1 VLLYDS
7 ADLERYRSKNEKV
20 KIHVIGVVN
29 LAADIDP
36 DLARQVIESIKVRGV
51 FNASQAV
58 KDALADRM
66 R

>member
-1 VLLYDS
+1 M
-7 ADLERYRSKNEKV
+7 AGE
-20 KIHVIGVVN
+20 
-29 LAADIDP
+29 
-36 DLARQVIESIKVRGV
+36 VIESIKVRGV